1 MEVIII
7 VTSSSKQQ
15 LWNITSL
22 SQYSAL
28 SFTDSNRMQTKQLTE
43 ANMDSLYNI
52 LVLFVEFI
60 V

>member
-1 MEVIII
+1 MDVIII
-7 VTSSSKQQ
+7 VTTTKQQ